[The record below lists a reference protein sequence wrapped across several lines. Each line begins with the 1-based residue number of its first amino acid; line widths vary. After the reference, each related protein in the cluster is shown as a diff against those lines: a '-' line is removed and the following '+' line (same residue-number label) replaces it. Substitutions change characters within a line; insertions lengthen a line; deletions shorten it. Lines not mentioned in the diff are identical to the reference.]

1 MSTGFAGSRSM
12 DERRRRRL
20 ASESSESLEDSNE
33 DTVSQ
38 NIARTH
44 RFAAG
49 QFPLRTII
57 FPRRWKLSVYYLP
70 VLFCF
75 ASLIAADLYR
85 PELTRPESALAGYLS
100 LKTSSLSHVLSGA
113 LLLVSGQLALLI
125 AALRT
130 LSLHDFSGR
139 YRLWKWV
146 ASGLF
151 LFALCTTTNLH
162 QVWVDTVIELKLF
175 DWGPHTQLLAWM
187 VPTLI
192 LGSSVALMTYLE
204 LRGDRAGLNM
214 TIIAVAS
221 YVACL
226 TFQFTDNLIP
236 GAAYPHLIGSGLLL
250 FAHWCFFTSLLLHTH
265 HLLYQSVDLPEKVPS
280 RLTKFGGEYLRRR
293 RIRRKAKRVAKA
305 LLRKKQQETARLEQE
320 AAEQARLETESE
332 EKQSSVK
339 APAKSKEIE
348 SAPAPKEV
356 ASVPEKPKAP
366 EPAETKPQPPA
377 DKTVSRKKSKP
388 AQKNIR
394 VDQSHDPEQLKGLS
408 KRERRKLQK
417 QWREAE
423 RQNAAGEDSDWS

>member
-33 DTVSQ
+33 DIVSQ

-49 QFPLRTII
+49 QFPLRTVI
-57 FPRRWKLSVYYLP
+57 FPRRWKLALYYLP
-70 VLFCF
+70 VLLCF
-75 ASLIAADLYR
+75 SSLIAADLYR
-85 PELTRPESALAGYLS
+85 PELTRPDSALAGYLS
-100 LKTSSLSHVLSGA
+100 LESSPLSHVLSGG
-113 LLLVSGQLALLI
+113 LLLISGQLALLI
-125 AALRT
+125 ASLRT

-146 ASGLF
+146 ACGLF
-151 LFALCTTTNLH
+151 LFALCTTTSLH
-162 QVWVDTVIELKLF
+162 QVWASSVIELKLF

-187 VPTLI
+187 VPTLV

-221 YVACL
+221 YVGFL

-236 GAAYPHLIGSGLLL
+236 GAAYHHLIGSGLLM
-250 FAHWCFFTSLLLHTH
+250 FAHWSLFTSLLLHIH
-265 HLLYQSVDLPEKVPS
+265 YLLYRSVDLPEKAPS
-280 RLTKFGGEYLRRR
+280 RLRKMGGEYLRRR

-305 LLRKKQQETARLEQE
+305 IQRKQQLEADQLEQT
-320 AAEQARLETESE
+320 AAEQDRLEKEAAARQNQPKPPAAVKDPKPASE
-332 EKQSSVK
+332 PEELFSVPEEIPASEPAQVEPQS
-339 APAKSKEIE
+339 APAKN
-348 SAPAPKEV
+348 
-356 ASVPEKPKAP
+356 AS
-366 EPAETKPQPPA
+366 QQ
-377 DKTVSRKKSKP
+377 KTQQAKKKV
-388 AQKNIR
+388 R
-394 VDQSHDPEQLKGLS
+394 VDQNHDPEQLKGLS

-423 RQNAAGEDSDWS
+423 RQNAAEDESDWS

>member
-75 ASLIAADLYR
+75 ASLVAADLYR
-85 PELTRPESALAGYLS
+85 PELTRPDSALASYLS
-100 LKTSSLSHVLSGA
+100 LKTSPLSHVLSGA

-162 QVWVDTVIELKLF
+162 QIWASTVIELRLF
-175 DWGPHTQLLAWM
+175 DWGPHTRLLAWM

-236 GAAYPHLIGSGLLL
+236 GAAYHHLISSGLML
-250 FAHWCFFTSLLLHTH
+250 FANWCFFTSLLLHTH

-280 RLTKFGGEYLRRR
+280 RFTKLGGEYLRRR

-305 LLRKKQQETARLEQE
+305 IQRKKQLEANKLELEATEKSRLEKE
-320 AAEQARLETESE
+320 AAQ
-332 EKQSSVK
+332 KQKLPATPAAAK
-339 APAKSKEIE
+339 APKPVSEPE
-348 SAPAPKEV
+348 QLF
-356 ASVPEKPKAP
+356 SVPEKTKDL
-366 EPAETKPQPPA
+366 EPVQTEPQPAPA
-377 DKTVSRKKSKP
+377 NNAPQQKSQQAKKKV
-388 AQKNIR
+388 R

-423 RQNAAGEDSDWS
+423 RQNSSEDESDWS

>member
-1 MSTGFAGSRSM
+1 MSTGFAGSRSI

-33 DTVSQ
+33 DTISQ

-49 QFPLRTII
+49 QYPLRTVI
-57 FPRRWKLSVYYLP
+57 FPRRWKLSAFYLP

-75 ASLIAADLYR
+75 AALVAADLYR
-85 PELTRPESALAGYLS
+85 PELTKPDSALAGYLS
-100 LKTSSLSHVLSGA
+100 LKTSPLSQVLSGA

-125 AALRT
+125 ASLRT
-130 LSLHDFSGR
+130 QSLHDFSGR

-146 ASGLF
+146 ACGLF
-151 LFALCTTTNLH
+151 LFALCTTTSLH
-162 QVWVDTVIELKLF
+162 QVWASTVIELRLF
-175 DWGPHTQLLAWM
+175 DWGPHTNLLAWM
-187 VPTLI
+187 VPALV

-221 YVACL
+221 YVAYL

-236 GAAYPHLIGSGLLL
+236 GTAYHHLIGSGLLL
-250 FAHWCFFTSLLLHTH
+250 FAHWCFFTSLLLHIH

-280 RLTKFGGEYLRRR
+280 RITKIGGEYLRRR
-293 RIRRKAKRVAKA
+293 RIRQKAKRVAKA
-305 LLRKKQQETARLEQE
+305 IHRKKELEVTRLEQE
-320 AAEQARLETESE
+320 AAEKTRCEEAARV
-332 EKQSSVK
+332 QQNQPDP
-339 APAKSKEIE
+339 PAESKEPK
-348 SAPAPKEV
+348 PAPTPKKK
-356 ASVPEKPKAP
+356 ASVPEKAKTP
-366 EPAETKPQPPA
+366 EPVQAESQPAPA
-377 DKTVSRKKSKP
+377 KTVTKQKTRSAK
-388 AQKNIR
+388 KNIR
-394 VDQSHDPEQLKGLS
+394 VDQPHDPEQLKGLS

-423 RQNAAGEDSDWS
+423 RQNSTEDESDWS